1 MASALPTDHLP
12 GSTLVPHPHISDR
25 KDHYP
30 ATKQDSARCADP
42 DLTVRNGCLAF
53 TIYQL
58 SFAVTA

>member
-12 GSTLVPHPHISDR
+12 GSTLVPHPQ
-25 KDHYP
+25 DHYP